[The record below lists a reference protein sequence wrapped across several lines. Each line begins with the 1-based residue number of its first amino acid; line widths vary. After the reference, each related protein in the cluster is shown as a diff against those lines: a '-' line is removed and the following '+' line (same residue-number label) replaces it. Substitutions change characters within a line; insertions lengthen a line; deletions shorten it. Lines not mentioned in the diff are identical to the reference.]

1 MFWDRLDSFNIM
13 ENLGMLSTMP
23 LLAPI
28 LTVLL
33 LVAYGLFRRF
43 SRGKGQLGS
52 RTDHALT
59 SPAEYGFERRALG
72 IGAIAVIVLY
82 FVEFVVRGYVF
93 NFYNTVDWWRYAT
106 PLIAAGLTLG
116 VLLLH
121 IVRQRTA
128 AAPAHPVVATARRT
142 WLSFGPRVGII
153 GIGALVA
160 AFVATTLAA
169 GAASSPDDRGRYIYI
184 ALDAANTTLDPL
196 RFWFYGWAYGIPVII
211 CVGALAVMTWWA
223 LSANALRPF
232 RMPEAPGL
240 EQGARTQIAAGITS
254 LTSAAM
260 LLALGGAFKLI
271 NNARGPWGLTIEGEN
286 RSEPYEVTWHYA
298 NLAAAAGFISPL
310 LEVTGFMLLIFA
322 ARRLLRTQPSQ
333 QPSEKTV
340 TDEVVR

>member
-1 MFWDRLDSFNIM
+1 M

-59 SPAEYGFERRALG
+59 SPAEYGFERRTLG

-116 VLLLH
+116 VLLLQ
-121 IVRQRTA
+121 IASRKTV
-128 AAPAHPVVATARRT
+128 APARPVVATARRT
-142 WLSFGPRVGII
+142 WLSFGPRAGIA
-153 GIGALVA
+153 GTGVLVA

-184 ALDAANTTLDPL
+184 ELAAANTTIDPL

-211 CVGALAVMTWWA
+211 CVGVLAIMAWLT
-223 LSANALRPF
+223 LRANALRPF
-232 RMPEAPGL
+232 RVPENAGT
-240 EQGARTQIAAGITS
+240 ERRARGEIAAGITS
-254 LTSAAM
+254 ISSAAM
-260 LLALGGAFKLI
+260 LLALGGAFRLI
-271 NNARGPWGLTIEGEN
+271 NNARGPWGLTIDGDP
-286 RSEPYEVTWHYA
+286 RSEPYEMTWHYA
-298 NLAAAAGFISPL
+298 NLAAAAGWLAPL
-310 LEVTGFMLLIFA
+310 LEVAAFMLLLIA
-322 ARRLLRTQPSQ
+322 ARRLLPAHQRR
-333 QPSEKTV
+333 QPSENTV
-340 TDEVVR
+340 TAEVV